1 MPHHQAHLP
10 LAGRRVAAEVL
21 NQVDPGRQFVHP
33 VLDRNLGRTEE
44 RQRCMDLVLGVVRNR
59 FAIDAVLSQF
69 GQRPV
74 ERISRPLTGIIRV
87 AVFEMIYCPLTPL
100 HAIVNEAVEVARDLA
115 GPRQIGFVNAICR
128 KVAGHILERQVPL
141 NRMERTR
148 IVPTDA
154 ATGCGF
160 DQPVLADPETQ
171 TAGYLST
178 GFSLPSWLA
187 QDWVDRFGRDVA
199 WQVSL
204 ASNRRPGI
212 YLRPN
217 PARTTPADLV
227 SILQQQGLEAVLCP
241 NQMVRL
247 SAGGQIED
255 LPGYRE
261 GAFSVQDPTAAG
273 VVADLQPQPGWR
285 ILDLCA
291 APGGKTVQMAEVT
304 GDQAF
309 IFATDSD
316 ASRLDRLSQTIH
328 RMGLGNIRTIQS
340 QLLETREMIAEG
352 FDLVLVDAPCSNTGV
367 MARRPE
373 VRHRLRPEGIARL
386 ASTQLGLLEKAAV
399 LVRPGGRVGYSTCS
413 IQQTENEDVSRLFL
427 ARRPE
432 FRLESQRL
440 TLPSAG
446 PEDHDGGYLAI
457 AERRK

>member
-1 MPHHQAHLP
+1 LT
-10 LAGRRVAAEVL
+10 GRRVAAEVL
-21 NQVDPGRQFVHP
+21 NQVDPGRQFVHSA
-33 VLDRNLGRTEE
+33 LDRNLDRTEQ
-44 RQRCMDLVLGVVRNR
+44 RQRCMDLVLGVIRNR
-59 FAIDAVLSQF
+59 FAIDAVLSRF
-69 GQRPV
+69 GQKPV
-74 ERISRPLTGIIRV
+74 ERISRPLAGIIRV

-100 HAIVNEAVEVARDLA
+100 HAIVNEAVEVTRDLA

-128 KVAGHILERQVPL
+128 NVTGHILERQVPL
-141 NRMERTR
+141 DRMDRAQ

-171 TAGYLST
+171 MASYLSV
-178 GFSLPSWLA
+178 GFSLPSWLV

-217 PARTTPADLV
+217 PARTTAVDLV
-227 SILQQQGLEAVLCP
+227 SALQQQGLEAVP
-241 NQMVRL
+241 GENQMVRL
-247 SAGGQIED
+247 SAGGQIEH

-261 GAFSVQDPTAAG
+261 GAFSVQDPTAAS
-273 VVADLQPQPGWR
+273 VVADLQPRPGWR

-291 APGGKTVQMAEVT
+291 APGGKTIQMAEVT

-316 ASRLDRLSQTIH
+316 AGRLERLSQTIG
-328 RMGLGNIRTIQS
+328 RMGLGSVRTIRPEVLDTQ
-340 QLLETREMIAEG
+340 EMIAEG

-373 VRHRLRPEGIARL
+373 VRYRLRPDGIARL
-386 ASTQLGLLEKAAV
+386 SRTQLGLLEKAAV
-399 LVRPGGRVGYSTCS
+399 LVRPGGRIAYSTCS

-427 ARRPE
+427 AGHPE

-446 PEDHDGGYLAI
+446 AEDHDGGYLAVF
-457 AERRK
+457 EREK